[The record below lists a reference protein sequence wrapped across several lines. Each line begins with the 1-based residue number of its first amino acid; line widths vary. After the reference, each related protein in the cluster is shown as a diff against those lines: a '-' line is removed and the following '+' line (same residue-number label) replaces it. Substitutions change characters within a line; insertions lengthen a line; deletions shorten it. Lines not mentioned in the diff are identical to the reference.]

1 MVIIGEDEVFDSETN
16 NRVFISDRTVYFT
29 NPYIRENRQTGR
41 IKIMG
46 LTAGDNAK
54 EILKQ
59 YANKMDSARVV
70 K

>member
-1 MVIIGEDEVFDSETN
+1 MVIIGEEEVFDTDTSN
-16 NRVFISDRTVYFT
+16 SVFILNRTVYFT
-29 NPYIRENRQTGR
+29 NPYIKETRQEQR

-46 LTAGDNAK
+46 IVPGDNVK
-54 EILKQ
+54 DILKQ